1 MLQKLYPN
9 LVESVLETL
18 DEILIHGAYAD
29 KAIERTLK
37 SNRKWGARDRNFIA
51 STTYSII
58 RHKRLLEFLCEDVTE
73 EDFVAGLFKAYWWW
87 TTKEMPKVPEGP
99 VLSVA
104 TLQSKLHKAKSKPE
118 IMESFPDWMVAHL
131 KADFPEEYGVLMET
145 LNKESEV
152 VLRINTLKTDKAP
165 VLKQLTAEGI
175 QVSAMDDSD
184 ALLLS
189 KRANV
194 FRTEAFQKGW
204 FEVQDRSSQ
213 EVAPFLQVE
222 PGMQVIDACAGA
234 GGKSLHI
241 AALMQAKGRIIS
253 MDTEAYKLAE
263 LKKRAKRAG
272 AGNIETRVIESTK
285 TIKRLKE
292 KADRLL
298 LDVPCSGTGVI
309 RRNPDSKWKI
319 DQTFIDHINTVQAGI
334 LESYSKMLKPG
345 GKMVYATCSL
355 LSCENEQ
362 QVAMFLATHPE
373 FELEEERR
381 LLPHV
386 FGFDGFYM
394 ARIRKN
400 ASETVQV
407 EEKEKDTVHDL

>member
-18 DEILIHGAYAD
+18 DEILINGAFAD

-51 STTYSII
+51 STTYGII
-58 RHKRLLEFLCEDVTE
+58 RHKRLLESMCEDVTE

-104 TLQSKLHKAKSKPE
+104 NLQSKLHKAKSKPE
-118 IMESFPDWMVAHL
+118 VMQSFPDWMVDHL
-131 KADFPEEYGVLMET
+131 KADYPEEYGILLET

-152 VLRINTLKTDKAP
+152 VLRVNTLKTDKAP

-175 QVSAMDDSD
+175 QLSSLDGSD
-184 ALLLS
+184 ALILS

-194 FRTEAFQKGW
+194 FRTEAFKKGW

-234 GGKSLHI
+234 GGKSLHL
-241 AALMQAKGRIIS
+241 AALMEAKGRIIS

-272 AGNIETRVIESTK
+272 AGNIETRLIESTK
-285 TIKRLKE
+285 TIKRLKD

-319 DQTFIDHINTVQAGI
+319 DQAFLEHINTVQAD
-334 LESYSKMLKPG
+334 LLKSYTRMLKPG

-355 LSCENEQ
+355 LSSENEQ
-362 QVAMFLATHPE
+362 QIALFLATHPE
-373 FELEEERR
+373 FELEEEKK

-386 FGFDGFYM
+386 FGYDGFYM
-394 ARIRKN
+394 ARLAKK
-400 ASETVQV
+400 S
-407 EEKEKDTVHDL
+407 